1 MKDQDRVP
9 VEQKER
15 PQAEAVPELACQR
28 PTERS
33 KRLPDDDLF
42 PVDTGEPVG

>member
-1 MKDQDRVP
+1 MKDHDKVP
-9 VEQKER
+9 VEQKE
-15 PQAEAVPELACQR
+15 QLQVEAVPEPARQR